1 MRRLGPDFVLAATSC
16 LLVAGGA
23 LADSLEGKTAFLCSA
38 VEVTIC
44 TADGICESEVPWNL
58 NIPQFLHVDLA
69 GKRLATTQA
78 SGENRS
84 SPIEHSKRENG
95 QIFIQGIEGGR
106 AFSMVLRER
115 DGLASIAIAAD
126 GLTIAVFGACT
137 PESQR

>member
-1 MRRLGPDFVLAATSC
+1 MRPSWLFTGSTFLAAS
-16 LLVAGGA
+16 LAAADNLAGQ
-23 LADSLEGKTAFLCSA
+23 DAFLCSA

-95 QIFIQGIEGGR
+95 QIFVQGIEGGR
-106 AFSMVLRER
+106 AFSMVLREQ
-115 DGLASIAIAAD
+115 DGFASIAIAAD
-126 GLTIAVFGACT
+126 GVTIALFGACT
-137 PESQR
+137 PDSEP